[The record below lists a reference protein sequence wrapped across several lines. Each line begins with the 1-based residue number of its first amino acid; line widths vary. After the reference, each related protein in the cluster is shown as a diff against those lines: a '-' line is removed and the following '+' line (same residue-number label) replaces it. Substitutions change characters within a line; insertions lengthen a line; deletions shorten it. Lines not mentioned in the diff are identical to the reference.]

1 VRFLLISSAP
11 SQQDNPINQNG
22 GGSPQSSR
30 AAVLRRAAP
39 KVNKLRKLHRG
50 STRRGALLQRHSTSN
65 KQPNKR
71 ELNMQNK
78 QDKKKKPIKVRDLK
92 ASKDA
97 KGGVRTDVSVSGTAL
112 TGG

>member
-1 VRFLLISSAP
+1 
-11 SQQDNPINQNG
+11 
-22 GGSPQSSR
+22 
-30 AAVLRRAAP
+30 
-39 KVNKLRKLHRG
+39 
-50 STRRGALLQRHSTSN
+50 
-65 KQPNKR
+65 
-71 ELNMQNK
+71 MQNK